1 MSRPSYNLVLHQE
14 RNGTLSVRA
23 RVRISGR
30 TSDTGTGVVVQSRAD
45 WDSRRRRLKNT
56 STAAAVANV
65 TLSAV
70 EGALTD
76 TLSRAAVEGR
86 TPTREEVAAA
96 VMEASGRAAQIDT
109 RDPGF
114 FAVWDIFTD
123 TAGRTNSWTLR
134 TRQKFDSLRRHL
146 HDYDPRLRL
155 DTLTAEDLHGF
166 TEHLVSL
173 GLRNTTISKLAEHV
187 RWFLRWASLHGY
199 YGGNLHSTYRPKL
212 KGARFEQKAVV
223 YLTITE
229 LERLEA
235 CDLSGRPD
243 LAAVRDVF
251 VFCCYSGLR
260 FSDAHALKE
269 TDIHGGCIHVVTK
282 KTDDPLTIE
291 LNSHTRSILERWRGS
306 LKGKALPAISNQRT
320 NKHLKE
326 LGRLAGLD
334 APVHTVYFK
343 GARRYDDTRPKWEV
357 LTTHAARRTFVVT
370 ALTLGIP
377 AEVIIRWTGHAD
389 YAAMKPYIA
398 IVDEL
403 RAAQMAAF
411 DTIVTPAPPIAPPLL
426 SGNGDAADTIPKSD
440 HEESRENESQ

>member
-14 RNGTLSVRA
+14 RNGSLSVRA
-23 RVRISGR
+23 RVRINGR
-30 TSDTGTGVVVQSRAD
+30 TSDTGTGIVVQSRAD
-45 WDSRRRRLKNT
+45 WDARRRRLKPA
-56 STAAAVANV
+56 SSAAAVANV
-65 TLSAV
+65 TLAAV

-76 TLSRAAVEGR
+76 TLSRSAVDGR

-96 VMEASGRAAQIDT
+96 VMEASGRAATNDT

-134 TRQKFDSLRRHL
+134 TRQKFGSLRRHL
-146 HDYDPRLRL
+146 NDYDPRLRL
-155 DTLTAEDLHGF
+155 DTLTAADLQGF
-166 TEHLVSL
+166 TEHLAGL
-173 GLRNTTISKLAEHV
+173 GMRNTTIAKLAEHV
-187 RWFLRWASLHGY
+187 RWFLRWAAGAGY
-199 YGGNLHSTYRPKL
+199 YHGTLHQTYRPKL
-212 KGARFEQKAVV
+212 KGAKAEQKAVV

-229 LERLEA
+229 LERMEA
-235 CDLSGRPD
+235 CDLSHRPD
-243 LAAVRDVF
+243 LASVRDVF

-260 FSDAHALKE
+260 FSDAKSLRE
-269 TDIHGGCIHVVTK
+269 TDISGDCIRVATK

-291 LNSHTRSILERWRGS
+291 LNGHTRAILDRWRGR

-320 NKHLKE
+320 NSHLKE

-343 GARRYDDTRPKWEV
+343 GSRRYDETRPKWEV

-398 IVDEL
+398 IVDEVK
-403 RAAQMAAF
+403 RAQMTAF
-411 DTIVTPAPPIAPPLL
+411 DTIATPAPLFRRAGGFSFFI
-426 SGNGDAADTIPKSD
+426 NY
-440 HEESRENESQ
+440 